1 MIDIKV
7 KHQHR
12 GEGLITE
19 GCMIL
24 QMLNPD
30 PTSIFVEFEKG
41 EPEEVSRCLV
51 EIIKESG

>member
-1 MIDIKV
+1 MKGIKV
-7 KHQHR
+7 KHQCR

-19 GCMIL
+19 ICMVL
-24 QMLNPD
+24 QLLNPD

-51 EIIKESG
+51 EIIRESD

>member
-1 MIDIKV
+1 MKEIKV
-7 KHQHR
+7 RHR
-12 GEGLITE
+12 GRGDGLITE

-24 QMLNPD
+24 QMLNSD

-51 EIIKESG
+51 EIIKENG